1 MRGHCHQLSRYQIV
15 CWKRSGYFF
24 NALFHGLFGC
34 LQNGYEC
41 FNHIR
46 TIAVIDNQIYACGTG
61 AYKPTAF
68 DDEHYGLAPEQVHLG
83 LGQTSAP
90 VTCPSPPSLPST
102 RFIGGLPMKPA
113 TNSLAGFA

>member
-15 CWKRSGYFF
+15 CWKRSGYYF

-61 AYKPTAF
+61 AYKPTDYYLDVSLPAH
-68 DDEHYGLAPEQVHLG
+68 DCPTQRWPVIKTAIQSSYTLVI
-83 LGQTSAP
+83 QTSEHG
-90 VTCPSPPSLPST
+90 VNQVLP
-102 RFIGGLPMKPA
+102 ILKVVH
-113 TNSLAGFA
+113 